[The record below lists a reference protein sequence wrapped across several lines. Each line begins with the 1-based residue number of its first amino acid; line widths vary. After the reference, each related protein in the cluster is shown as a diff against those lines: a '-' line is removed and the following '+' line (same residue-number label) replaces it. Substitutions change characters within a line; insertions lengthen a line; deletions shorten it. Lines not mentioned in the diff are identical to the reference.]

1 MSLLLW
7 IIVFTLAGGVI
18 SALIASLYLLL
29 GEPLRRS
36 TLPHFVSFAIGA
48 LLGAAFLGLLP
59 HAIETAGL
67 ESVHAIGLTFTL
79 GILMFFI
86 LEKAVIWRHCH
97 AANCEA
103 HAPPE
108 DLRDAAASN
117 LILIGDSLHNM
128 IDGVL
133 IGAAF
138 LTDFHLGVV
147 TALAVI
153 AHEIPQEV
161 GDVAVLLNGGFSPR
175 KAFTLNMLAGFTTVL
190 GGILAY
196 YLLAQFMVALPY
208 VLAVAAGS
216 FVYVAVA
223 DLIPGLHKHTELA
236 GSAKQVLFIGMGLAV
251 IYFSHSILH

>member
-1 MSLLLW
+1 MNLLLW

-59 HAIETAGL
+59 HAIQTAGI
-67 ESVHAIGLTFTL
+67 ESVHEIGLTFTL
-79 GILMFFI
+79 GILLFFI
-86 LEKAVIWRHCH
+86 LEKAVVWRHCH
-97 AANCEA
+97 ASHCEA
-103 HAPPE
+103 HAIP
-108 DLRDAAASN
+108 DDMRDAAAGK

-133 IGAAF
+133 IVAAF

-161 GDVAVLLNGGFSPR
+161 GDVAVLLNGGFSAR
-175 KAFTLNMLAGFTTVL
+175 KSFTLNMIAGFTTVL

-196 YLLAQFMVALPY
+196 YLLAPFMAVLPY

-223 DLIPGLHKHTELA
+223 DLIPGLHKQTDVV
-236 GSAKQVLFIGMGLAV
+236 GSVKQVLFIALGLSV
-251 IYFSHSILH
+251 IFFSHSILH

>member
-1 MSLLLW
+1 M
-7 IIVFTLAGGVI
+7 
-18 SALIASLYLLL
+18 
-29 GEPLRRS
+29 PDD
-36 TLPHFVSFAIGA
+36 
-48 LLGAAFLGLLP
+48 
-59 HAIETAGL
+59 
-67 ESVHAIGLTFTL
+67 
-79 GILMFFI
+79 M
-86 LEKAVIWRHCH
+86 
-97 AANCEA
+97 
-103 HAPPE
+103 
-108 DLRDAAASN
+108 RDAAAGK

-161 GDVAVLLNGGFSPR
+161 GDVAVLLNGGFSAR
-175 KAFTLNMLAGFTTVL
+175 KSFTLNMIAGFTTVL

-196 YLLAQFMVALPY
+196 YLLAPFMVVLPH

-223 DLIPGLHKHTELA
+223 DLIPGLHKQTDVV
-236 GSAKQVLFIGMGLAV
+236 GSVTQVLFIALGLSV
-251 IYFSHSILH
+251 IFFSHSILH